1 MAADGRRFALEV
13 GSGTVAAVWTDAPGA
28 GAVMVVGH
36 GAGGGMDSPFLAG
49 FSRGAAQLGLGTLRF
64 TFPYMQRPGRRPP
77 DRPEVLIAATWAAF
91 TEAQRLAAGRAVLA
105 GGKSLGGRMASMAA
119 AEGMPAAGL
128 VFLGYPLHPPGRPE
142 KLRDGHLDD
151 VQAPMLFL
159 QGARDPFATPD
170 LLEVVVKR
178 LGPRAELVW
187 IEGGDHSFKVA
198 GERAEAAVVG
208 ARIAEPAA
216 RFARR
221 VASGESQAR

>member
-119 AEGMPAAGL
+119 AEGMPPAGL
-128 VFLGYPLHPPGRPE
+128 GFFGAPPHPPRRAPE
-142 KLRDGHLDD
+142 PPGGHPAR
-151 VQAPMLFL
+151 VQA
-159 QGARDPFATPD
+159 A
-170 LLEVVVKR
+170 LLV
-178 LGPRAELVW
+178 LP
-187 IEGGDHSFKVA
+187 
-198 GERAEAAVVG
+198 
-208 ARIAEPAA
+208 
-216 RFARR
+216 
-221 VASGESQAR
+221 